1 MKPVISI
8 CIPTYNRARFLDEC
22 LESIVRQ
29 FQNPEVMAAVNIFI
43 LDNQSSDNTAEVAE
57 KFTNNFC
64 NIQYIRDDQPRK
76 LVPGIIKVA
85 SLADGDYIWVFSDDD
100 LQSENALQTI
110 LNFIKNKNTDLII
123 CNLLGFRG
131 ESPREYKNLLQL
143 DQDFIATNRR
153 ELFSLLSTKFYTS
166 IDYYLTLCSNWL
178 IKRSLFQ
185 KNYYIFEKF
194 NKPLDLFPLPSLLLY
209 ADHEY
214 SAGIIATQI
223 VRNRGDNE
231 SWGKKNKI
239 KHFLYYDQI
248 WKDYYRKIIIAN
260 KEFLPPDFERQV
272 RIRKILRIKDLS
284 KLILSLSLRK
294 LHLYNLVKRMLRL

>member
-29 FQNPEVMAAVNIFI
+29 FQNPEVMAAVNVFI
-43 LDNQSSDNTAEVAE
+43 LDNQSSDNTTEVAE
-57 KFTNNFC
+57 KFTSNFS

-100 LQSENALQTI
+100 IQTESTLQTI
-110 LNFIKNKNTDLII
+110 LTFIKNKNTDLII
-123 CNLLGFRG
+123 CNLLGFM
-131 ESPREYKNLLQL
+131 EKSQREYPNLLQL
-143 DQDFIATNRR
+143 EQDQIATNRR
-153 ELFSLLSTKFYTS
+153 EFFALLNTKFYTS

-185 KNYYIFEKF
+185 ENYYIFEKF

-209 ADHEY
+209 AGREY
-214 SAGIIATQI
+214 SAGAIAAQI
-223 VRNRGDNE
+223 VRNRGENE

-239 KHFLYYDQI
+239 KQFFYHDRI
-248 WKDYYRKIIIAN
+248 WRDYYHKIIIAN
-260 KEFLPPDFERQV
+260 KEFLPTNFVLRV
-272 RIRKILRIKDLS
+272 KIKNILRIKNLIKLLLS
-284 KLILSLSLRK
+284 ILLKK
-294 LHLYNLVKRMLRL
+294 LHLYDWLKKMLRP